1 MNLTLLPTDLKPTNK
16 GSDKSLSRLDRAV
29 DGNPASQFGQLLD
42 AETAAMRKPSAQA
55 GKNSLQGGTPTTAD
69 KTAGNHSPL
78 TTTSNHTVVEDK
90 PQATTT
96 PQKNPKTRAE
106 LTVLKEENPLSAE
119 ALSAAIPIQLAGLLA
134 PLTNPTDVSE
144 TADELTGN
152 ESSEDGLL
160 DDGLLITGLAANVL
174 AENRLSANT
183 LQKGHHSA
191 VNAMPA
197 QRITD
202 SQLIDTEQQDDALQ
216 LAARQETSLNNA
228 FLNNKTASVANRQ
241 SGQTPLTEPV
251 KLATTSNSKTVS
263 INALLKPAIPV
274 SQEPELFQIAVQAA
288 LALNAT
294 ESASID
300 SPTLLATPTPLSAG
314 HHPTGQ
320 FQLTNPSAPL
330 LNAHLGSEEWQQ
342 QLNQHV
348 LFFNRHGLQQAEL
361 RLHPQELGALH
372 IRMSVEDNQAQLHF
386 VSAHQ
391 HVRVALEAA
400 LPGLRHALAE
410 NGIQLAQ
417 SSIHSDNPGNDQSAF
432 SANHQANHSD
442 GQSGAH
448 AERQNHRLAT
458 VTEATPSP
466 VSAPQRLA
474 STRGG
479 IDTFA

>member
-1 MNLTLLPTDLKPTNK
+1 MNLTLLPTDLRPMNK
-16 GSDKSLSRLDRAV
+16 GNDKSLSSLDRVV
-29 DGNPASQFGQLLD
+29 DGNPASQFEQLLD
-42 AETAAMRKPSAQA
+42 AETAAIRKPSAQTDKS
-55 GKNSLQGGTPTTAD
+55 GLQGNTSTPTD
-69 KTAGNHSPL
+69 KTAENRSPL
-78 TTTSNHTVVEDK
+78 TTTSNNAVVEDK
-90 PQATTT
+90 SQATTT
-96 PQKNPKTRAE
+96 PQKNPKNRAE
-106 LTVLKEENPLSAE
+106 LAVLEEENLLSAE
-119 ALSAAIPIQLAGLLA
+119 ALSTAVPIQLAGLLA
-134 PLTNPTDVSE
+134 PLANSTGVSG
-144 TADELTGN
+144 TADELMGN

-160 DDGLLITGLAANVL
+160 DDGLLINGLAANVL

-183 LQKGHHSA
+183 LQKGHNNA

-202 SQLIDTEQQDDALQ
+202 SQLIDIEQQDKALQ
-216 LAARQETSLNNA
+216 LAARQEISLNNE
-228 FLNNKTASVANRQ
+228 FPNNKTASVANLQ
-241 SGQTPLTEPV
+241 SGQTPLTGQV

-263 INALLKPAIPV
+263 GHTLLKPAIPV
-274 SQEPELFQIAVQAA
+274 SQEPGPFQMTVQAA
-288 LALNAT
+288 PALSAT

-300 SPTLLATPTPLSAG
+300 SPTLLATPTPLSTG

-320 FQLTNPSAPL
+320 FQLTNTSAPL

-391 HVRVALEAA
+391 NVRAALEAA

-417 SSIHSDNPGNDQSAF
+417 SSINSDNPGNSQSAF
-432 SANHQANHSD
+432 SANHQANHSN
-442 GQSGAH
+442 GQSSAH
-448 AERQNHRLAT
+448 AERQDHRLAT
-458 VTEATPSP
+458 VTEAAPSP
-466 VSAPQRLA
+466 VSAAQPLA

-479 IDTFA
+479 VDTFA